1 MAHRISS
8 EAEANLADIWDYI
21 AQKSGTAEIAD
32 RLIDSLTDRFLLLSN
47 HPYIG
52 RRRDDDLR
60 PGLRSFSVENYVILY
75 RIESGDVLI
84 LSVMHGRRDIETLF
98 GS

>member
-8 EAEANLADIWDYI
+8 EAEANLADNWDYI
-21 AQKSGTAEIAD
+21 AKKSGTAEIAD
-32 RLIDSLTDRFLLLSN
+32 RLIESITDRFLLLSN

-84 LSVMHGRRDIETLF
+84 LSVMHGHRY
-98 GS
+98 